1 MFDQLKNL
9 KELASMLGNT
19 SELREKAEQMRSELA
34 NKTVSADA
42 GAGAVRA
49 TVNGRME
56 VVRIEL
62 DQPMLQ
68 TLAGAGDEMD
78 RQMVE
83 ELIAAAVNEALQRAQ
98 QLVQEELSKL
108 TGGMNLPG
116 MDQLLGGQ

>member
-9 KELASMLGNT
+9 KDLAAMLGNT
-19 SELREKAEQMRSELA
+19 SELREKAERMRAELA
-34 NKTVSADA
+34 NKTVTADA

-49 TVNGRME
+49 TVNGKMQI
-56 VVRIEL
+56 VRIEL

-68 TLAGAGDEMD
+68 TLAGAGDQMD